1 METVFLLCA
10 IVGGTVML
18 LQLAMAILGI
28 GGHHGDGS
36 GYGGDLSDV
45 SGHVGDLGA
54 GHTHGIGDGDFAGH
68 QQPGANHAAASDS
81 SHDSV
86 ADDRTADHGS
96 LWIFKLIGLQTL
108 AAAIAFFGIGGRA
121 ALAAELD
128 ATQALVIAVV
138 AGGAA
143 MYVVYHMVRLLHR
156 FNADGTLRI
165 AGAIGLPAS
174 VYVPIP
180 AAGAG
185 AGKIQMKLQNR
196 VVEFQATTSGERL
209 PCGANV
215 KVVGLVGP
223 DTVAV
228 ERLIESEIVSHV

>member
-10 IVGGTVML
+10 VVGGTVML

-36 GYGGDLSDV
+36 DCGGALSDV
-45 SGHVGDLGA
+45 SGHAGDVG
-54 GHTHGIGDGDFAGH
+54 GHTHGIGGGDFAGH
-68 QQPGANHAAASDS
+68 QQAAADHAAASDS

-86 ADDRTADHGS
+86 AGDRMADHGS

-121 ALAAELD
+121 ALAAEFD
-128 ATQALVIAVV
+128 PVKALLIAIA

-143 MYVVYHMVRLLHR
+143 MYVVYHMVRLLHG

-165 AGAIGLPAS
+165 ANAVGLPAT

-180 AAGAG
+180 AAGGG

-196 VVEFQATTSGERL
+196 VIEFQATTSGDRL
-209 PCGANV
+209 PCGASV
-215 KVVGLVGP
+215 KVVSVVGP

-228 ERLIESEIVSHV
+228 EPLVQSEIVSHV